1 MKYVSVNEM
10 ITIEH
15 AADTSGHSYSA
26 MMEAAGRGLAEV
38 IQAKFGDIPEKR
50 ITALV
55 GSGNNG
61 GDALVALDY
70 LISWGWQA
78 SALLFKDRSPRDPL
92 LKRVREKE
100 DPFWSVVSSQRAK
113 NPF

>member
-15 AADTSGHSYSA
+15 AADAFGHSYSA

-78 SALLFKDRSPRDPL
+78 SALLFKDTGFV
-92 LKRVREKE
+92 KRE

-113 NPF
+113 IPF